1 MTTLPQSPTTPK
13 NNQIDQDTLSDQDGG
28 LNQQAMMRR
37 VASPNLNGTAVKQ
50 NQRFNMAVD

>member
-28 LNQQAMMRR
+28 LN
-37 VASPNLNGTAVKQ
+37 
-50 NQRFNMAVD
+50 